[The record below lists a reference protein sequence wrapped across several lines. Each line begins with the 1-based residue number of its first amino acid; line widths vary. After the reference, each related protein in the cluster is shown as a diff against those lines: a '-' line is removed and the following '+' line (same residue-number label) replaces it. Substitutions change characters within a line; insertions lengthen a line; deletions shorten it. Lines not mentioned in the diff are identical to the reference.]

1 MSSPHPAA
9 PVGPGRPEPAGRR
22 RLAVLL
28 GACLVVASWRP
39 WACPAADDHTLRDD
53 PAAVVIIL
61 DSEGGFRAPPG
72 GDKDDFAL
80 CIKADGTASI
90 RSRMPP
96 ERKTWRMQP
105 EELQDL
111 LRFLLDEQKFFALK
125 PSVGPSV
132 GQAHP
137 GIADAGGWMIRIEAD
152 GKTHTVRGP
161 MAARGPANDARK
173 RFERCLRRLQG
184 TMTVVDLGGTERA
197 NRFLEAANAVF
208 MKEWPREPPLTLA
221 DMGLGSVLA
230 SGAVIVPFSRGTKM
244 LNANAGGLD
253 GPIECVVV
261 NR

>member
-1 MSSPHPAA
+1 MSFPHSVT
-9 PVGPGRPEPAGRR
+9 PVGPDRHERAGRR
-22 RLAVLL
+22 RMAALL
-28 GACLVVASWRP
+28 GACLAVANWCP
-39 WACPAADDHTLRDD
+39 WACSAADDHTLRDD

-90 RSRMPP
+90 RSRTPP
-96 ERKTWRMQP
+96 ERKMWRMKP

-125 PSVGPSV
+125 PAV
-132 GQAHP
+132 GQAQP
-137 GIADAGGWMIRIEAD
+137 GIADAGGWMIRVEAD

-184 TMTVVDLGGTERA
+184 TMTVVDLGGAERA

-208 MKEWPREPPLTLA
+208 AKEWPREPPLTLA

-244 LNANAGGLD
+244 LNANASGID

>member
-1 MSSPHPAA
+1 MACRHSATS
-9 PVGPGRPEPAGRR
+9 VGPGRHERAGRR
-22 RLAVLL
+22 RLAALL
-28 GACLVVASWRP
+28 GVCLTVAICRP
-39 WACPAADDHTLRDD
+39 WACHAADPHALRDD
-53 PAAVVIIL
+53 PTVNVIIL

-72 GDKDDFAL
+72 GGKDDFVL

-96 ERKTWRMQP
+96 ERKTWRMKP

-111 LRFLLDEQKFFALK
+111 LRFLLDEQKFFTLK
-125 PSVGPSV
+125 PSVGKA
-132 GQAHP
+132 QP

-152 GKTHTVRGP
+152 GKTHTVRGL
-161 MAARGPANDARK
+161 MASRGPANDARE

-184 TMTVVDLGGTERA
+184 TMTLVDLGGAERA

-208 MKEWPREPPLTLA
+208 VKEWPREPPLSLA

-230 SGAVIVPFSRGTKM
+230 SGAVIVPFSRGTMM
-244 LNANAGGLD
+244 LNTNAGSLD
-253 GPIECVVV
+253 GPIECSIV

>member
-1 MSSPHPAA
+1 MSSPRPVNPA
-9 PVGPGRPEPAGRR
+9 GPGRHERAGRR
-22 RLAVLL
+22 RLAALL
-28 GACLVVASWRP
+28 GACLTVAICRP
-39 WACPAADDHTLRDD
+39 WACRAADAHALPDD
-53 PAAVVIIL
+53 PTAIVIIL

-72 GDKDDFAL
+72 GDKDDVAL

-90 RSRMPP
+90 RSRTPP
-96 ERKTWRMQP
+96 ERKTWRMKP

-125 PSVGPSV
+125 PAV
-132 GQAHP
+132 GQAQP

-184 TMTVVDLGGTERA
+184 TMTVVDLGGTDRA

-208 MKEWPREPPLTLA
+208 AKEWPREPPLTLA

-244 LNANAGGLD
+244 LNANAGGLE